1 MTGPGRSPSFP
12 WPQGNT
18 QGYAQDNR
26 AATAIHPMMSP
37 SHSAYPAT
45 ASIPDHSSPNY
56 FGLAVD
62 NSSNPPTS
70 NTGPH
75 VQKNWATAS
84 HSQTSLPSPK
94 YQLYSQDTVSEGLV
108 NLLRSES
115 DHDKGRRESVTQR
128 RPSNGQSSGSG
139 PSDIKSSIS
148 YFHRSDTSPQM
159 QGPLGGQGLTGARR
173 GGSISQGQIHRGSE
187 LNIWSDIL
195 TNQFTVDASSFAPS
209 RWVSAERCAE
219 ILQSDA
225 QKLLLLDVRAYTHFA
240 QSNIKGSL
248 NLCIPT
254 TLLKRRSFD
263 TKKLEGTFTNDNDKK
278 NFSRWKDCKTIIVYD
293 MDTTEAKD
301 AVPLLNVISKFESEG
316 WKGEGLILQNGFKGF
331 SNKFARLIQ
340 RPQLETAGPSP
351 KKRSSMSI
359 NLGSVAPVVG
369 GCALPEADSAANP
382 FFGNIRQNMDLMGG
396 VGQISLKLPESMSDS
411 QQRNLPPWLQKA
423 SDAKDQGLD
432 VSEKFL
438 DLEKK
443 ELERMKQALS
453 YNGTPAAAGGASK
466 KYRVAGIEKGTK
478 NRYNDIYPFD
488 HSRVRLEGVPL
499 GDCDYV
505 NANHLQSELS
515 NRRYIATQAPVPD
528 TFNDFWRVV
537 WEQDVRLLVSLTAE
551 FERGQVKSHPYW
563 RTGDYG
569 PFKVKAYS
577 ENHINVESNGSSTD
591 LSTKSAN
598 DTNQQSQSPGGSNEN
613 PVIIV
618 RHFSLHHTN
627 FPFQPMRDIT
637 QVQYPYWP
645 DFGTISQPT
654 HLLTLIEQCNKV
666 ARSTSVSQFGNQEA
680 EPRGQRPILVHCSA
694 GCGRTGTF
702 CTVDSVIDILKRQRS
717 NNPNK
722 DADPLRVRDSDMDL
736 ISKTVEDFRTQRPS
750 MVQNLSQFVLCYES
764 VIEWL
769 VRQKDNGS

>member
-1 MTGPGRSPSFP
+1 MTGPGRSPSYP
-12 WPQGNT
+12 WTQGNT
-18 QGYAQDNR
+18 QGYSQDNR
-26 AATAIHPMMSP
+26 APTALHPMMSP
-37 SHSAYPAT
+37 SHHGYPAT
-45 ASIPDHSSPNY
+45 ASIPEHSSPNY
-56 FGLAVD
+56 FGLNVD

-70 NTGPH
+70 NPGPH
-75 VQKNWATAS
+75 AQKNWAAGTS
-84 HSQTSLPSPK
+84 TQSSLPSPRLH
-94 YQLYSQDTVSEGLV
+94 LYTQESVSEGLI
-108 NLLRSES
+108 NLLRTES
-115 DHDKGRRESVTQR
+115 DTDKGRRESVTQR
-128 RPSNGQSSGSG
+128 RPSNGQSSSLGT
-139 PSDIKSSIS
+139 SDIKSPIS
-148 YFHRSDTSPQM
+148 YFHRPDTGPRM
-159 QGPLGGQGLTGARR
+159 QGPLGGQGLAGARR
-173 GGSISQGQIHRGSE
+173 TGSISQ
-187 LNIWSDIL
+187 
-195 TNQFTVDASSFAPS
+195 DASSFAPS
-209 RWVSAERCAE
+209 RWVSAGRCAE

-225 QKLLLLDVRAYTHFA
+225 QNLLLLDVRAYTHYA

-278 NFSRWKDCKTIIVYD
+278 TFTRWKDCSTIIVYD
-293 MDTTEAKD
+293 METTEAKD

-331 SNKFARLIQ
+331 ANSFPRLIN

-351 KKRSSMSI
+351 KKRPSMSI

-396 VGQISLKLPESMSDS
+396 VGQMSLKLPENMSDS
-411 QQRNLPPWLQKA
+411 QQQRLPPWLQKA
-423 SDAKDQGLD
+423 SDAKDQGSI

-488 HSRVRLEGVPL
+488 HSRVRLEGVSL

-505 NANHLQSELS
+505 NANHIKAELS

-563 RTGDYG
+563 KTGDYG
-569 PFKVKAYS
+569 PFTVRAYS
-577 ENHINVESNGSSTD
+577 EKHINVESSGTSTD
-591 LSTKSAN
+591 MSSKSAN
-598 DTNQQSQSPGGSNEN
+598 DTNQQSKSPGGSNEN
-613 PVIIV
+613 PIIIV

-627 FPFQPMRDIT
+627 YPFQPMRDIT
-637 QVQYPYWP
+637 QIQYPYWP

-666 ARSTSVSQFGNQEA
+666 ARSTSISPFGSQEA
-680 EPRGQRPILVHCSA
+680 EPSGQRPILVHCSA

-717 NNPNK
+717 SNSNPDK
-722 DADPLRVRDSDMDL
+722 DPLRVRDSNMDL

-769 VRQKDNGS
+769 VGQNDNSS